1 MLRCKEIREPLTRI
15 VQVIGPAVA
24 VARTGPTPIHS
35 AASASFIRQAIM
47 SQQQVLAA
55 LQARVGQEIHLS
67 DWLEVTQARINAF
80 ADATGDHQ
88 WIHVDRERAA
98 RESPWKTTIAHG
110 YLTLSLYPLLRGLV
124 DEEQPLFPGV
134 KQVINYG
141 LDKLRFPNAVKSGS
155 RVRARCVLLKVEE
168 AAGGLQ
174 MSEQYTVE
182 IEGEPKPAC
191 VAEAIM
197 RAYF

>member
-1 MLRCKEIREPLTRI
+1 M
-15 VQVIGPAVA
+15 A
-24 VARTGPTPIHS
+24 
-35 AASASFIRQAIM
+35 
-47 SQQQVLAA
+47 QQEVLAS
-55 LQARVGQEIHLS
+55 LQARVGQQIHLS
-67 DWLEVTQARINAF
+67 DWFDVTQERIDAF
-80 ADATGDHQ
+80 AEATGDHQ

-124 DEEQPLFPGV
+124 DATQPLFPGV

-141 LDKLRFPNAVKSGS
+141 LDKLRFPNAVKAGS

-168 AAGGLQ
+168 VTGGLQ
-174 MSEQYTVE
+174 MTEQYTVE
-182 IEGEPKPAC
+182 IDGQAKPAC